1 MQLLQAEV
9 ADFCQIFPKS
19 KVSVCRLPT
28 AALNHVLKALLGNT
42 PVFKGM
48 KTDICTNDVCAPP
61 CLVVLCAV
69 HMAGEAWSWFSSR
82 LGNLEEIWLPRPGV
96 SVRK

>member
-48 KTDICTNDVCAPP
+48 KTDICTNDVYAHPMPRSTLCGAHGWRSLE
-61 CLVVLCAV
+61 LVLFT
-69 HMAGEAWSWFSSR
+69 SW
-82 LGNLEEIWLPRPGV
+82 
-96 SVRK
+96 